1 LSITPIPQTIEAM
14 LNAFS
19 LMAYFIVA
27 LTLVNM
33 LILLALSPDRK
44 IKAGYGLMM
53 ASYLWWSRFLGVYPA
68 FGGGAFWLYTLPAVW
83 LILLLR
89 FGFPHTRQYEFPSQS
104 PEPRYTQEYLRG
116 PSARQEALIF
126 YFLLMLIG
134 LIILQVMLLVSGSL
148 PMG

>member
-1 LSITPIPQTIEAM
+1 M

-68 FGGGAFWLYTLPAVW
+68 LGGAFWLYTLPAVW

-89 FGFPHTRQYEFPSQS
+89 FGFPHTRRYEFPSQS

-134 LIILQVMLLVSGSL
+134 LIILQVMLLLSGSL
-148 PMG
+148 PMS